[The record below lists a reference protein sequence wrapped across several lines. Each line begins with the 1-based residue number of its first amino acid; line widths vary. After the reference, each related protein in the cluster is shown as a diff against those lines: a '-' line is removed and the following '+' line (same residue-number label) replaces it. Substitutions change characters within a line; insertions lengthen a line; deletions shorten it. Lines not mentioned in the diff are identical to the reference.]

1 VLTFL
6 FFHDIIDTDK
16 FIFSKW
22 RKMYMK
28 AKGFRVF
35 AVLFI
40 LLGLIVGGVAFLLI
54 NEMPAKVITAVL
66 CAAIGI
72 VLAVI
77 FFTVANN
84 KEKREKIRAAMEAA
98 EEAVEDASILDAV
111 EEEPVAEI
119 TLDEVASDLDEL
131 VEEIEEEA
139 AAEEARNYH
148 PAYKYVRDKIIE
160 KTPVTEE
167 QMDKAEK
174 IGKVALPVAAAAT
187 VVLMA
192 AKLVQYRKQEIRRR
206 TFFDWLG

>member
-1 VLTFL
+1 
-6 FFHDIIDTDK
+6 
-16 FIFSKW
+16 
-22 RKMYMK
+22 MK
-28 AKGFRVF
+28 ATGFRVI

-40 LLGLIVGGVAFLLI
+40 LLGVAAGAVAFV
-54 NEMPAKVITAVL
+54 ATD
-66 CAAIGI
+66 AALEGI
-72 VLAVI
+72 FALVLAVALGIVISLI
-77 FFTVANN
+77 FFALANN

>member
-1 VLTFL
+1 
-6 FFHDIIDTDK
+6 
-16 FIFSKW
+16 
-22 RKMYMK
+22 MYMK

-54 NEMPAKVITAVL
+54 NEMPAKVIAAVL

-160 KTPVTEE
+160 KTPGTEE

>member
-1 VLTFL
+1 MSKKKRFISLLLVFTM
-6 FFHDIIDTDK
+6 
-16 FIFSKW
+16 IFSL
-22 RKMYMK
+22 
-28 AKGFRVF
+28 VF
-35 AVLFI
+35 PSL
-40 LLGLIVGGVAFLLI
+40 AFASFSDI
-54 NEMPAKVITAVL
+54 EGT
-66 CAAIGI
+66 
-72 VLAVI
+72 
-77 FFTVANN
+77 
-84 KEKREKIRAAMEAA
+84 EY